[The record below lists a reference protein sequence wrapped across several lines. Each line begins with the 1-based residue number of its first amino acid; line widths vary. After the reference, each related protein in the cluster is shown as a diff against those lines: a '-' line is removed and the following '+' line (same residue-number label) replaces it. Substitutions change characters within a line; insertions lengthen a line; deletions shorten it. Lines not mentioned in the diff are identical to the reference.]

1 MYLADQYSGLIFDCD
16 GTLTDSM
23 PLHYVAWV
31 KALSRYGLHFP
42 EPRFYAMGG
51 IPTGKIIEI
60 LASEQ
65 GLMVDVAQVGLEK
78 ESLFLTHL
86 QGVGP
91 NEPVCQIARDHHRK
105 LPMAV
110 ASGGARS
117 IVMDQLLTI
126 GMNHVFKT
134 IVGAEDTVLHKPHPD
149 VFLEAARRINVA
161 PQRCLVFEDTD
172 IGIEAA
178 CRAGMDFVDV
188 RRLEAGPQTGAC
200 RNGEPA
206 SLDSISS

>member
-1 MYLADQYSGLIFDCD
+1 MQFVGHYSGLIFDCD

-31 KALSRYGLHFP
+31 KALSRYNIEFP

-60 LASEQ
+60 LCSEQ
-65 GLMVDVAQVGLEK
+65 GITVDVAKVGYEK
-78 ESLFLTHL
+78 EELFLSQL
-86 QGVGP
+86 PGVGP
-91 NEPVCQIARDHHRK
+91 NEPVCRIARDHHGK

-110 ASGGARS
+110 ASGGSRS
-117 IVMDQLLTI
+117 IVMDQLLSI

-134 IVGAEDTVLHKPHPD
+134 IVGAEDTELHKPNPD
-149 VFLEAARRINVA
+149 VFLEAAKRINTPPA
-161 PQRCLVFEDTD
+161 KCLVFEDTD

-178 CRAGMDFVDV
+178 CRAGMHFVDV
-188 RRLEAGPQTGAC
+188 RRLELGPQTKLA
-200 RNGEPA
+200 
-206 SLDSISS
+206 LV